1 MRNYSPNHPAVRYA
15 RQHGTGGHT
24 IRERTQAV
32 QERRGLATS
41 RRTYRNHA
49 IVGSGIV
56 IVSAGI
62 SNYPLQVS
70 TLIVG
75 ATVFVWSYSKLW
87 RGN

>member
-15 RQHGTGGHT
+15 REHGTGGYT

-32 QERRGLATS
+32 RERRGLTGS

-49 IVGSGIV
+49 IAGSGIV

-62 SNYPLQVS
+62 SNYPLQVA

-75 ATVFVWSYSKLW
+75 GVIFVWSYSKLW
-87 RGN
+87 Q

>member
-15 RQHGTGGHT
+15 REHGTGGQT
-24 IRERTQAV
+24 VRERTQAV
-32 QERRGLATS
+32 RERRGLIGS

-49 IVGSGIV
+49 IAGSVMV

-62 SNYPLQVS
+62 SNYPLQVA

-75 ATVFVWSYSKLW
+75 GVIFVWSYSKLW
-87 RGN
+87 Q